1 MNTSFLLDEEYVGL
15 IKKTIT
21 DVANEYANNNEIDA
35 ILLWDT
41 MKMQIRSSSLNYA
54 RRKKAKMKSLE
65 LKLESEILSLQ
76 KELEEN
82 NISENE
88 KVQIYS
94 EIDVKILQREEISK
108 YKTRGAILRSK
119 SRWHNEG
126 EKNTKYFL
134 NLEKRHFNK
143 KKNIKHFTL
152 ANDNVVNIDSEILEE
167 AKSLYQNL
175 YSSANTQPD
184 SEEENM
190 FFPDGNTLML
200 NEQEQKQCEGFVTA
214 SECLES
220 LKSMESN
227 KSPGSDGLPAEL
239 YKVFWNDIN
248 QHLSNALNCAYTKG
262 LLSITQRKRLITLI
276 PKENKPTNM
285 LKNWRPMS
293 ITLLDCDYKIATKAI
308 ASRTRKVLPKIINDQ
323 TGFLKGRFIGENI
336 RLIDSIIN
344 YRDTEKIPGLL
355 LFVEFEKAFD
365 SIE

>member
-1 MNTSFLLDEEYVGL
+1 
-15 IKKTIT
+15 
-21 DVANEYANNNEIDA
+21 
-35 ILLWDT
+35 
-41 MKMQIRSSSLNYA
+41 
-54 RRKKAKMKSLE
+54 MKSLE

-143 KKNIKHFTL
+143 KTIKHLTL
-152 ANDNVVNIDSEILEE
+152 ANDNVVNTDSEILEE
-167 AKSLYQNL
+167 AKSFYQNL

-184 SEEENM
+184 TKEENM
-190 FFPDGNTLML
+190 FFPDGDTLIL
-200 NEQEQKQCEGFVTA
+200 IEQEQKQCEGFLTA

-227 KSPGSDGLPAEL
+227 KS
-239 YKVFWNDIN
+239 
-248 QHLSNALNCAYTKG
+248 ALEVTASQPN
-262 LLSITQRKRLITLI
+262 SIKSFGM
-276 PKENKPTNM
+276 KS
-285 LKNWRPMS
+285 MS
-293 ITLLDCDYKIATKAI
+293 IC
-308 ASRTRKVLPKIINDQ
+308 
-323 TGFLKGRFIGENI
+323 
-336 RLIDSIIN
+336 
-344 YRDTEKIPGLL
+344 
-355 LFVEFEKAFD
+355 
-365 SIE
+365 

>member
-1 MNTSFLLDEEYVGL
+1 MQTPGGYRKLNTSFLLDEEYVGL

-143 KKNIKHFTL
+143 KKT
-152 ANDNVVNIDSEILEE
+152 S
-167 AKSLYQNL
+167 
-175 YSSANTQPD
+175 NT
-184 SEEENM
+184 S
-190 FFPDGNTLML
+190 
-200 NEQEQKQCEGFVTA
+200 
-214 SECLES
+214 
-220 LKSMESN
+220 
-227 KSPGSDGLPAEL
+227 
-239 YKVFWNDIN
+239 
-248 QHLSNALNCAYTKG
+248 H
-262 LLSITQRKRLITLI
+262 
-276 PKENKPTNM
+276 
-285 LKNWRPMS
+285 
-293 ITLLDCDYKIATKAI
+293 
-308 ASRTRKVLPKIINDQ
+308 
-323 TGFLKGRFIGENI
+323 
-336 RLIDSIIN
+336 
-344 YRDTEKIPGLL
+344 
-355 LFVEFEKAFD
+355 
-365 SIE
+365 